1 MPCTIKGLNLNP
13 KELAIV
19 EGVANGN
26 DKKAAIIAAY
36 LKEDAN
42 FIEFASKDSKWRGS
56 IENTPHNTCVRL
68 LNEYYK
74 KQHPSVVNFRRSRIG
89 TELNGF
95 SSVHAKYIAYR
106 HTAGIISALYY
117 DLAKNKD
124 VNRKDRAD
132 ILRRCGTTIRSK
144 FVTEYIN
151 PLINSDEFK
160 NNSTG
165 KKYIEK
171 INDLR
176 RKANQYKAI
185 KDKENFENIIKE
197 LYTIYGNIAAKYG
210 DIKTKNYGNLV
221 NKLLENKE
229 AFYEEVINN
238 SSITFL
244 TKTFKNV
251 SDIIN
256 AEKAN
261 NEEDINFVDEENDG
275 IDEMMKSH
283 IEDLTS
289 RGSYL
294 NTVSQ
299 RLKLYFETIPNLES
313 AESKTLDLNNELGV
327 ETPIGY
333 NKAISA
339 IYSFCTFTSPK
350 SLIEE
355 IKNVANNIS
364 HYAGLIKL
372 AEDMENDIVFRNY
385 VFGQLANP
393 KVNKTI
399 ISISESGIEFSN
411 SNATADPITAIFYQY
426 YNAIKGTIRTNYPA
440 QDLENIQELYD
451 YINLAKK
458 EETGSNAQNDI
469 LLNLHN
475 KFLNIYLK
483 YFPNAEVSAIDKYIN
498 DGNKID
504 NYTKFISI
512 FDGFLNEAKKSKDK
526 YEQEILRNNKNL
538 ADYYNR
544 KKYAIEAGI
553 GFDEERP
560 VFKIDDTIFGDAFI
574 NSLYSISN
582 SLVKYS
588 VVKVDLNSRNAD
600 GNLGADFIGNSWITN
615 LFKQIN
621 FSTEEDLNAGLNKLR
636 EFVSLSDQYKY
647 NPILFDQY
655 DERGRKISRGL
666 FDINEQGETFVNTY
680 ARQLLDYTL
689 FNGIKDYV
697 TDKSVLYSTMSKTDY
712 LISQLISYTTDD
724 KIADINKGWYFMRTP
739 SDAPKN
745 FIIKAPK
752 HSISGLFN
760 EKSVN
765 KKHPIFRIFYNYV
778 LGELEQGF
786 KQLTKVG
793 TIDNNGI
800 FTPKDNT
807 DGLFEYYHYRGSIIK
822 NGKLTGNVFQFNR
835 LFPVNGFNPAEIL
848 SNEEAGVPFL
858 YGGKFMNTIYSPD
871 GANGYTLNL
880 DDGSKQTIENIVE
893 EWLINY
899 SKEIEKRISQ
909 YTEAIGDRYNIDQIK
924 EFAINYT
931 INTIAFDDI
940 FEGDSKFYKS
950 YQDFLKRAKEVQ
962 AQGKAYTGYD
972 LLDDYNG
979 GLKTI
984 DQLSI
989 PRKGISTDNITI
1001 PIRNGFKAI
1010 TINNTVRGSNRY
1022 VAIKKELISIF
1033 EKEYGN
1039 KELTDKERKNIEDRA
1054 EFIARGYKEGII
1066 TNDAQSYITF
1076 EEFIRRRVADGTYYE
1091 YADLITQLL
1100 DPNIDVKDIDLDRIN
1115 AKIQVQKN
1123 FYFDHA
1129 YDATTET
1136 YYPRQIKNAEFVLI
1150 PKLLPKDSS
1159 LYQLYELMTEYG
1171 IDQVNTKETDKA
1183 AKKDVLTFWDNEGN
1197 VTEDNLTVFKD
1208 KLNEGNVIGTYYYRY
1223 LYKQQDVP
1231 QHMVDASN
1239 KVAVQLFKKIIDNT
1253 TEETAKYVN
1262 TLFKAYCKNIEDS
1275 FNELLNNLDLKID
1288 KNGNIVNKNN
1298 SGDLIDFNSFYK
1310 RAQEE
1315 AKRLNLDSNF
1325 LDYVTPDP
1333 VTHIP
1338 RMPNFMNYASIKL
1351 QSIAQSIFNNSIT
1364 KQKLPG
1370 WHAAQITNVGFSKKL
1385 EYHPANENGSGN
1397 EAYIE
1402 VMLPRWSKLLPK
1414 NLTKEQLDHISK
1426 EGLDLHLG
1434 YRMPTEGKQSIA
1446 ILKVVGFLDD
1456 SQGSTIV
1463 VPDEWVPQTGS
1474 DFDVDSVYGI
1484 CYEMYFDPEDALIHK
1499 IKYNNG
1505 NSDKDIQYRYNI
1517 YKAIKNPNIS
1527 LKQFK
1532 KLSIE
1537 DQNTR
1542 EARNNLILDCIINIF
1557 KSQSAKE
1564 ENYSQSNF
1572 RALVEAKDNVDKL
1585 RKYYEELIE
1594 SSNAVINRSTYN
1606 LFDQLDSMENAM
1618 SGARLKAAS
1627 VNRDTFVSICNYAK
1641 TKLSKNHIITIKYPN
1656 NEIYNFDEIKKAWPN
1671 AKLSEDNKYIIVEH
1685 DSIGNT
1691 VNNKNIV
1698 GQLLTTYGS
1707 QTTAHILD
1715 AIKSG
1720 TVYNEN
1726 EYTFGV
1732 FKTLLDI
1739 GSDYITAIAFLQQ
1752 PAVTEIVNA
1761 YFKTNSIFTNIGNK
1775 SPIKIAIAELA
1786 KKHNIKINSKE
1797 ITDFTSTNDIFGE
1810 LDKLY
1815 GKKFKNR
1822 FGIDLNIDYLHLI
1835 NNVNVNL
1842 SQEDLLN
1849 RFSVKNDFLFDL
1861 YIIIQFNKLKITS
1874 NNIEKIL
1881 QVTKP
1886 DKFGTKQTIR
1896 STRKILEDAKNYT
1909 DIENY
1914 IGNTLLVNNKTF
1926 IDALY
1931 PNIEYENINVSDSA
1945 YPYLAAF
1952 MQYATI
1958 PSIKIN
1964 SKLFTME
1971 NKEISNIINNIE
1983 YRLGITFSDDQ
1994 YHDLTQYMIS
2004 YLYKLTP
2011 ILTTP
2016 ITLNEMGKFI
2026 TDTEYGKELA
2036 NKNIDYWK
2044 SEEARIN
2051 GYTYYETT
2059 KFDTVD
2065 INNPTQ
2071 EEINNFAK
2079 LTPVQKVLYI
2089 KEHFSEDPGIFKYI
2103 DVNTYNQRNVRE
2115 KGYTGQSLYFHD
2127 NIENIEDLINQS
2139 KLDSFSKHP
2148 YIKLA
2153 MLDVVKYAFIV
2164 DGFKFKRN
2172 SVVKIISND
2181 FLLKPI
2187 QYNGTNIIS
2196 TIIDNFAT
2204 LFNFKEF
2211 NIEGSSIYNITERF
2225 IRSHSTIV
2233 KNIFLNKNSN
2243 YNNFFKH
2250 DNIIHIPYTSDGINF
2265 IEQFNIDY
2273 WNDVEQ
2279 EFNNQNIKYIR
2290 ITRKI
2295 NKKNITTLYKI
2306 LYKKTGLYLAPLN
2319 LLDSN
2324 ETNEYSINPNN
2335 NKFKRLEYYL
2345 GIIDAAASTESDVN
2359 IIISQEDG
2367 PASAENKA
2375 KYTIKRF
2382 IQPKINDVLNNR
2394 NYLTENLSSTDPNGF
2409 INKLINKF
2417 KENPDKVLIA
2427 DNNKIINF
2435 ALPNIGSATIQT
2447 INGEDYYI
2455 KKVKPSN
2462 NLKLYFKT
2470 KQDKYYNKLN
2480 EQEKNIADTVGQYSL
2495 IVPNIYEVSQYFS
2508 PVEENIE
2515 DIAPFAI
2522 TDIIGDSYETIDSSK
2537 LTTVEEISLKII
2549 NDINRQ
2555 GINGNE
2561 VAEKVAELLKESD
2574 IDRYS
2579 AVSIKNHTRE
2589 IYSRAAGFYKTV
2601 SNMLNKEINNFIQD
2615 ENGEWLSIDNSKV
2628 IDIIKDKPGELDRYV
2643 RTLLN
2648 ARSFGTSLSGLFEFD
2663 IASVDKVIS
2672 DQIQSIRNSINSIR
2686 NNPKIVSAMKLIMD
2700 NYFGKEVSTN
2710 PLIRNNIISIRTQ
2723 YSDADIFDSLFSSV
2737 SELSNSE
2744 VQVIVKFIGG
2754 IINGANLVDAPKAR
2768 QEFLRKYDEIMKMS
2782 GKFVW
2787 NDIVKNGKFITSYTQ
2802 KFITDRDQLRDAVRE
2817 AKEKHGRFS
2826 VEYYKARLNR
2836 DKWYADNVNME
2847 VVPEYYIAKNKLDE
2861 SILKTAP
2868 ELFVRYKEI
2877 MTTIYEMTPGEDSE
2891 LSIEQQ
2897 QEKIALI
2904 NEINFMTSS
2913 LNKDY
2918 SPKSDEEIVKANA
2931 LKDYIDKIKKLNG
2944 EYFEYS
2950 PIAGFDEDLKY
2961 YLDIIKK
2968 YDENNPNEV
2977 LEEKLK
2983 NEEYRN
2989 AFNWINLNARKTIN
3003 KELKDKIDWAFKQ
3016 FKDNADRQSEIA
3028 TILDSHPEYKDKLGI
3043 IDGRKFTKEQ
3053 KQVIKDAALKKYG
3066 YDYESSLSNE
3076 TLIKE
3081 IPANLPILSSRFY
3094 TEIRSNDEGKRS
3106 PERIETISKI
3116 NDILQ
3121 HAVDRNGEI
3130 STKLLFNLPKER
3142 IEELANL
3149 YDVLRDIRKNRPDDD
3164 SLAERFKDKVNFRV
3178 NRKAFNRELSYAL
3191 LNLKGTANYDLW
3203 ERIFCAIGKNGEVII
3218 KNKKIVPNSDLFG
3231 YYEPKSQD
3239 YIDHNKTLAK
3249 KIISDNVD
3257 YITTEYYERSRNE
3270 AIANNNFEEWFEEN
3284 HVFNPYTR
3292 KYEPLRIWT
3301 TLDVKNNLDKYD
3313 PNYYDAIGS
3322 NRTRYVKEEYK
3333 NKNYKPYSVNYNGSE
3348 KYNNK
3353 VNLSS
3358 KEVAMIELLQST
3370 LNEYATTNPMKRF
3383 IDRGYL
3389 PRRRKDDITTQSL
3402 AKDLIGL
3409 TGYTINTPSER
3420 RYEDDVDYAHDR
3432 EVDFPMLQLLKAKGY
3447 KKRIIPRTKLST
3459 ESQESYNEYLA
3470 DIKKQNKEIDENN
3483 EKLDNAILDDNWKEV
3498 FQEYI
3503 TKAIDYNARQRAKY
3517 YIYLLLDELKSN
3529 DAYKTSYFSGKLKRD
3544 NANSTDIET
3553 KYQTEKQT
3561 RTIELI
3567 NNFYNRVV
3575 LGEFKKGSKLDRY
3588 ANLMQNITSAKYMI
3602 FNVTGGIGN
3611 VLTGWTNIAGEVFA
3625 KEFFDNSTWNKAQA
3639 RYFGALPAIIA
3650 NLYSP
3655 KALNL
3660 TDGIIKLLRVVDIDN
3675 MLELKGIESAT
3686 DRIRKIRDSLYGL
3699 QSSGEHYMQNTVML
3713 AMLESHRVIKDNN
3726 GNWYIGSFANFTRDL
3741 EIQTMC
3747 DLVKDDPELLAS
3759 YRLFIDNIR
3768 SDANEAKSYAEF
3780 SKDINAEFI
3789 KAHCSKSFA
3798 NEYIKN
3804 RDANL
3809 KSAKKEF
3816 EKFDT
3821 LASQF
3826 ELVDGVAR
3834 IKPDSVITKDM
3845 FGRFRDK
3852 VINVNNKIHGIYD
3865 KIGAAKIEAEW
3876 YGGLV
3881 MQYKK
3886 HLYPGILKRWRV
3898 RGYYNE
3904 MRESIERGSYI
3915 DLISFLAHEFKDD
3928 IKNAKAKG
3936 GATTDIVLHSI
3947 QNIFKS
3953 FIDTFINFRFNYRML
3968 PDWQRHN
3975 LHRILGDS
3983 IAIASA
3989 ILMAIVLH
3997 LATDDDD
4004 EEVINSTWYNL
4015 ILYQADRWATE
4026 SRAYTPWGF
4035 VAEAKTLYS
4044 SPIAALSGPKD
4055 LFKAMSLIID
4065 AMIDPEFDPVYD
4077 RGLYNGQNKF
4087 TVLLE
4092 RNIPLLRVIRRLQN
4106 LDKNNQFYRLSDN
4119 NLPMDIATNVA
4130 NWIED

>member
-42 FIEFASKDSKWRGS
+42 FIEFASKDSKWRSS

-74 KQHPSVVNFRRSRIG
+74 KQHPSVVNFRRSRIS

-132 ILRRCGTTIRSK
+132 ILRRCSTTIRSK

-185 KDKENFENIIKE
+185 KDKENFENTIKE

-244 TKTFKNV
+244 TKTFKDV

-313 AESKTLDLNNELGV
+313 ADSKTLDLNNELGV

-355 IKNVANNIS
+355 IRNVANNIS

-393 KVNKTI
+393 KINKTI

-426 YNAIKGTIRTNYPA
+426 YNAIKGTIRTNYPT

-469 LLNLHN
+469 LLNLHH

-512 FDGFLNEAKKSKDK
+512 FDGFLNEAKKAKDK
-526 YEQEILRNNKNL
+526 YEQEILKNNKAL

-544 KKYAIEAGI
+544 KKYSIEAGI

-655 DERGRKISRGL
+655 DERGRKISKGL
-666 FDINEQGETFVNTY
+666 FDINEQGETFVNSY

-697 TDKSVLYSTMSKTDY
+697 ADKSALYSTMSKTDY

-752 HSISGLFN
+752 YSISGLFN

-979 GLKTI
+979 ELKTI

-1022 VAIKKELISIF
+1022 VAIKKELINIF

-1159 LYQLYELMTEYG
+1159 LYQLYELMTKYG

-1197 VTEDNLTVFKD
+1197 ITEDNLTVFKD

-1231 QHMVDASN
+1231 QHIVDASN

-1275 FNELLNNLDLKID
+1275 FNELLNNLDLKVD

-1315 AKRLNLDSNF
+1315 TKRLNLDSNF

-1364 KQKLPG
+1364 RQKLPG
-1370 WHAAQITNVGFSKKL
+1370 WHAAQITNVGFNKKL

-1397 EAYIE
+1397 EAYIQ

-1414 NLTKEQLDHISK
+1414 NLTQEQLDQISK

-1446 ILKVVGFLDD
+1446 VLKVVGFLDD

-1463 VPDEWVPQTGS
+1463 VPDEWVSQTGS

-1484 CYEMYFDPEDALIHK
+1484 CYEMYFDPNDNLVHK
-1499 IKYNNG
+1499 INYNDG
-1505 NSDKDIQYRYNI
+1505 NIDADIQYRYNI
-1517 YKAIKNPNIS
+1517 YKAIKDSKIT
-1527 LKQFK
+1527 LDEFK

-1542 EARNNLILDCIINIF
+1542 EARNNLILDSIINIF

-1572 RALVEAKDNVDKL
+1572 RALVEAKDNIDKL

-1594 SSNAVINRSTYN
+1594 SSNAVINRSAYN
-1606 LFDQLDSMENAM
+1606 IFDQLDSMEDAM

-1641 TKLSKNHIITIKYPN
+1641 TKLSKKHSITIKYPN
-1656 NEIYNFDEIKKAWPN
+1656 NETYNFNEIKKSWPN
-1671 AKLSEDNKYIIVEH
+1671 AKLSKDGKYIIVEH

-1739 GSDYITAIAFLQQ
+1739 GSDYTTAIAFLQQ
-1752 PAVTEIVNA
+1752 PAITEIVNA
-1761 YFKTNSIFTNIGNK
+1761 YFKTNSIFSNIGNK

-1786 KKHNIKINSKE
+1786 KKHNIKINGKE

-1815 GKKFKNR
+1815 GEEFKNR
-1822 FGIDLNIDYLHLI
+1822 FGIDLNIDYLHLT

-1849 RFSVKNDFLFDL
+1849 RFS
-1861 YIIIQFNKLKITS
+1861 
-1874 NNIEKIL
+1874 
-1881 QVTKP
+1881 
-1886 DKFGTKQTIR
+1886 
-1896 STRKILEDAKNYT
+1896 
-1909 DIENY
+1909 
-1914 IGNTLLVNNKTF
+1914 
-1926 IDALY
+1926 
-1931 PNIEYENINVSDSA
+1931 
-1945 YPYLAAF
+1945 AF
-1952 MQYATI
+1952 
-1958 PSIKIN
+1958 
-1964 SKLFTME
+1964 
-1971 NKEISNIINNIE
+1971 
-1983 YRLGITFSDDQ
+1983 
-1994 YHDLTQYMIS
+1994 
-2004 YLYKLTP
+2004 
-2011 ILTTP
+2011 
-2016 ITLNEMGKFI
+2016 
-2026 TDTEYGKELA
+2026 
-2036 NKNIDYWK
+2036 
-2044 SEEARIN
+2044 
-2051 GYTYYETT
+2051 
-2059 KFDTVD
+2059 
-2065 INNPTQ
+2065 
-2071 EEINNFAK
+2071 
-2079 LTPVQKVLYI
+2079 
-2089 KEHFSEDPGIFKYI
+2089 
-2103 DVNTYNQRNVRE
+2103 
-2115 KGYTGQSLYFHD
+2115 
-2127 NIENIEDLINQS
+2127 
-2139 KLDSFSKHP
+2139 
-2148 YIKLA
+2148 
-2153 MLDVVKYAFIV
+2153 
-2164 DGFKFKRN
+2164 
-2172 SVVKIISND
+2172 
-2181 FLLKPI
+2181 
-2187 QYNGTNIIS
+2187 
-2196 TIIDNFAT
+2196 
-2204 LFNFKEF
+2204 
-2211 NIEGSSIYNITERF
+2211 
-2225 IRSHSTIV
+2225 
-2233 KNIFLNKNSN
+2233 
-2243 YNNFFKH
+2243 
-2250 DNIIHIPYTSDGINF
+2250 
-2265 IEQFNIDY
+2265 
-2273 WNDVEQ
+2273 
-2279 EFNNQNIKYIR
+2279 
-2290 ITRKI
+2290 
-2295 NKKNITTLYKI
+2295 
-2306 LYKKTGLYLAPLN
+2306 
-2319 LLDSN
+2319 
-2324 ETNEYSINPNN
+2324 
-2335 NKFKRLEYYL
+2335 
-2345 GIIDAAASTESDVN
+2345 
-2359 IIISQEDG
+2359 
-2367 PASAENKA
+2367 
-2375 KYTIKRF
+2375 
-2382 IQPKINDVLNNR
+2382 
-2394 NYLTENLSSTDPNGF
+2394 
-2409 INKLINKF
+2409 
-2417 KENPDKVLIA
+2417 
-2427 DNNKIINF
+2427 
-2435 ALPNIGSATIQT
+2435 
-2447 INGEDYYI
+2447 
-2455 KKVKPSN
+2455 
-2462 NLKLYFKT
+2462 
-2470 KQDKYYNKLN
+2470 
-2480 EQEKNIADTVGQYSL
+2480 
-2495 IVPNIYEVSQYFS
+2495 
-2508 PVEENIE
+2508 
-2515 DIAPFAI
+2515 
-2522 TDIIGDSYETIDSSK
+2522 
-2537 LTTVEEISLKII
+2537 
-2549 NDINRQ
+2549 
-2555 GINGNE
+2555 
-2561 VAEKVAELLKESD
+2561 
-2574 IDRYS
+2574 
-2579 AVSIKNHTRE
+2579 
-2589 IYSRAAGFYKTV
+2589 
-2601 SNMLNKEINNFIQD
+2601 
-2615 ENGEWLSIDNSKV
+2615 
-2628 IDIIKDKPGELDRYV
+2628 
-2643 RTLLN
+2643 
-2648 ARSFGTSLSGLFEFD
+2648 
-2663 IASVDKVIS
+2663 
-2672 DQIQSIRNSINSIR
+2672 
-2686 NNPKIVSAMKLIMD
+2686 
-2700 NYFGKEVSTN
+2700 
-2710 PLIRNNIISIRTQ
+2710 
-2723 YSDADIFDSLFSSV
+2723 
-2737 SELSNSE
+2737 
-2744 VQVIVKFIGG
+2744 
-2754 IINGANLVDAPKAR
+2754 
-2768 QEFLRKYDEIMKMS
+2768 
-2782 GKFVW
+2782 
-2787 NDIVKNGKFITSYTQ
+2787 
-2802 KFITDRDQLRDAVRE
+2802 
-2817 AKEKHGRFS
+2817 
-2826 VEYYKARLNR
+2826 
-2836 DKWYADNVNME
+2836 
-2847 VVPEYYIAKNKLDE
+2847 
-2861 SILKTAP
+2861 
-2868 ELFVRYKEI
+2868 
-2877 MTTIYEMTPGEDSE
+2877 
-2891 LSIEQQ
+2891 
-2897 QEKIALI
+2897 
-2904 NEINFMTSS
+2904 
-2913 LNKDY
+2913 
-2918 SPKSDEEIVKANA
+2918 
-2931 LKDYIDKIKKLNG
+2931 
-2944 EYFEYS
+2944 
-2950 PIAGFDEDLKY
+2950 
-2961 YLDIIKK
+2961 
-2968 YDENNPNEV
+2968 
-2977 LEEKLK
+2977 
-2983 NEEYRN
+2983 
-2989 AFNWINLNARKTIN
+2989 
-3003 KELKDKIDWAFKQ
+3003 
-3016 FKDNADRQSEIA
+3016 
-3028 TILDSHPEYKDKLGI
+3028 
-3043 IDGRKFTKEQ
+3043 
-3053 KQVIKDAALKKYG
+3053 
-3066 YDYESSLSNE
+3066 
-3076 TLIKE
+3076 
-3081 IPANLPILSSRFY
+3081 
-3094 TEIRSNDEGKRS
+3094 
-3106 PERIETISKI
+3106 
-3116 NDILQ
+3116 
-3121 HAVDRNGEI
+3121 
-3130 STKLLFNLPKER
+3130 
-3142 IEELANL
+3142 
-3149 YDVLRDIRKNRPDDD
+3149 
-3164 SLAERFKDKVNFRV
+3164 
-3178 NRKAFNRELSYAL
+3178 
-3191 LNLKGTANYDLW
+3191 
-3203 ERIFCAIGKNGEVII
+3203 
-3218 KNKKIVPNSDLFG
+3218 
-3231 YYEPKSQD
+3231 
-3239 YIDHNKTLAK
+3239 
-3249 KIISDNVD
+3249 
-3257 YITTEYYERSRNE
+3257 
-3270 AIANNNFEEWFEEN
+3270 
-3284 HVFNPYTR
+3284 
-3292 KYEPLRIWT
+3292 
-3301 TLDVKNNLDKYD
+3301 
-3313 PNYYDAIGS
+3313 
-3322 NRTRYVKEEYK
+3322 
-3333 NKNYKPYSVNYNGSE
+3333 
-3348 KYNNK
+3348 
-3353 VNLSS
+3353 
-3358 KEVAMIELLQST
+3358 
-3370 LNEYATTNPMKRF
+3370 
-3383 IDRGYL
+3383 
-3389 PRRRKDDITTQSL
+3389 
-3402 AKDLIGL
+3402 
-3409 TGYTINTPSER
+3409 
-3420 RYEDDVDYAHDR
+3420 
-3432 EVDFPMLQLLKAKGY
+3432 
-3447 KKRIIPRTKLST
+3447 
-3459 ESQESYNEYLA
+3459 
-3470 DIKKQNKEIDENN
+3470 
-3483 EKLDNAILDDNWKEV
+3483 
-3498 FQEYI
+3498 
-3503 TKAIDYNARQRAKY
+3503 
-3517 YIYLLLDELKSN
+3517 
-3529 DAYKTSYFSGKLKRD
+3529 
-3544 NANSTDIET
+3544 
-3553 KYQTEKQT
+3553 
-3561 RTIELI
+3561 
-3567 NNFYNRVV
+3567 
-3575 LGEFKKGSKLDRY
+3575 
-3588 ANLMQNITSAKYMI
+3588 
-3602 FNVTGGIGN
+3602 
-3611 VLTGWTNIAGEVFA
+3611 
-3625 KEFFDNSTWNKAQA
+3625 
-3639 RYFGALPAIIA
+3639 
-3650 NLYSP
+3650 LYS
-3655 KALNL
+3655 
-3660 TDGIIKLLRVVDIDN
+3660 
-3675 MLELKGIESAT
+3675 
-3686 DRIRKIRDSLYGL
+3686 
-3699 QSSGEHYMQNTVML
+3699 
-3713 AMLESHRVIKDNN
+3713 
-3726 GNWYIGSFANFTRDL
+3726 
-3741 EIQTMC
+3741 
-3747 DLVKDDPELLAS
+3747 
-3759 YRLFIDNIR
+3759 
-3768 SDANEAKSYAEF
+3768 
-3780 SKDINAEFI
+3780 
-3789 KAHCSKSFA
+3789 
-3798 NEYIKN
+3798 
-3804 RDANL
+3804 
-3809 KSAKKEF
+3809 
-3816 EKFDT
+3816 
-3821 LASQF
+3821 
-3826 ELVDGVAR
+3826 
-3834 IKPDSVITKDM
+3834 
-3845 FGRFRDK
+3845 
-3852 VINVNNKIHGIYD
+3852 
-3865 KIGAAKIEAEW
+3865 
-3876 YGGLV
+3876 
-3881 MQYKK
+3881 
-3886 HLYPGILKRWRV
+3886 
-3898 RGYYNE
+3898 
-3904 MRESIERGSYI
+3904 
-3915 DLISFLAHEFKDD
+3915 FL
-3928 IKNAKAKG
+3928 
-3936 GATTDIVLHSI
+3936 
-3947 QNIFKS
+3947 
-3953 FIDTFINFRFNYRML
+3953 
-3968 PDWQRHN
+3968 
-3975 LHRILGDS
+3975 
-3983 IAIASA
+3983 
-3989 ILMAIVLH
+3989 
-3997 LATDDDD
+3997 
-4004 EEVINSTWYNL
+4004 
-4015 ILYQADRWATE
+4015 
-4026 SRAYTPWGF
+4026 
-4035 VAEAKTLYS
+4035 
-4044 SPIAALSGPKD
+4044 
-4055 LFKAMSLIID
+4055 
-4065 AMIDPEFDPVYD
+4065 
-4077 RGLYNGQNKF
+4077 
-4087 TVLLE
+4087 
-4092 RNIPLLRVIRRLQN
+4092 
-4106 LDKNNQFYRLSDN
+4106 
-4119 NLPMDIATNVA
+4119 
-4130 NWIED
+4130 